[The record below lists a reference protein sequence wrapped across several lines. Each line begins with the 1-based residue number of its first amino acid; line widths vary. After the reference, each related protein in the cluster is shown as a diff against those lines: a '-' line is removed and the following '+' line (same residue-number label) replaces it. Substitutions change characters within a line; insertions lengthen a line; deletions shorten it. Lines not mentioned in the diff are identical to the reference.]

1 MDISKM
7 MKKKE
12 AKGVFTLKRNDV
24 AREEL
29 RIRSLE
35 VASWLASTLGN
46 DSMKTIQESDTFFCS
61 LQDGVIL
68 CQLIEKVAKDVSIK
82 YRSDAKA
89 QTFHARENITHF
101 LEASKK
107 LGVPSVS
114 LFEADDLVARKNDKA
129 VVNALL
135 QLSRVTAKKY
145 NIEPPTMIKYELEI
159 EEEQNK
165 KEQELKEGKDEKDKS
180 DGDES
185 PKQSPQ
191 QSPKRSPKHQLPQ
204 EEDSPKQQKQ
214 QKIQHEEDEV
224 DEGQQQ
230 KQEEEELQLLSHQQK
245 QQQQEEQK
253 EQEQDDDET
262 PLSSKTIQ
270 PQQKQQKEQKVQLSE
285 KLPFHFLPYIPKQG
299 SDIDQVVAKALN
311 DNLLDVDIKQLQI
324 KNKKRRRDTKHKGEY
339 LVNGHRVHVRMLQGV
354 LVARHLNEWLN
365 FVRFV
370 QEQLGFVDE

>member
-29 RIRSLE
+29 KIRSLE
-35 VASWLASTLGN
+35 VASWLSLTLAN
-46 DSMKTIQESDTFFCS
+46 DTMKTIQESDTFFS
-61 LQDGVIL
+61 KLQDGVIL
-68 CQLIEKVAKDVSIK
+68 CQLIEKVAKDVTIK
-82 YRSDAKA
+82 FRADAKP
-89 QTFHARENITHF
+89 QSFQARENITHF

-145 NIEPPTMIKYELEI
+145 NIEPPTMIKYEMEI

-165 KEQELKEGKDEKDKS
+165 KEDTLKEEEEKDEKDDKEEDKS
-180 DGDES
+180 DQEKEEES
-185 PKQSPQ
+185 PKQ
-191 QSPKRSPKHQLPQ
+191 Q
-204 EEDSPKQQKQ
+204 E
-214 QKIQHEEDEV
+214 
-224 DEGQQQ
+224 QQQ
-230 KQEEEELQLLSHQQK
+230 E
-245 QQQQEEQK
+245 QQQELAQEEQK
-253 EQEQDDDET
+253 EEEQPIIQKKQEQ
-262 PLSSKTIQ
+262 KI
-270 PQQKQQKEQKVQLSE
+270 QLSE
-285 KLPFHFLPYIPKQG
+285 KMPFHFLPYLPKKG
-299 SDIDQVVAKALN
+299 SDIDQMVAKALN
-311 DNLLDVDIKQLQI
+311 ENLLDVDVKQVQI

-339 LVNGHRVHVRMLQGV
+339 LVNNHRVHVRMLQGV
-354 LVARHLNEWLN
+354 LVVRVMNEWLN